1 MWLESAISNDQVKL
15 VLNQC
20 GQVKLVF
27 RVCRVYY
34 IYILICLMLIWVQPR
49 GAYASLLRSTSIYSM
64 RTFQK
69 IDPEFWCFLV
79 KKCYPVWTLGSTIS
93 VSPRRLMISNTA
105 ARTSDRFVGVKAWL
119 MANQT
124 RVKKGK
130 PHSWLDLERRDLSSK
145 TCFSRKTQGISMAFN
160 SNIMYNG
167 H

>member
-1 MWLESAISNDQVKL
+1 MIKL
-15 VLNQC
+15 NLFLTNVDRLNWSF
-20 GQVKLVF
+20 GFVG
-27 RVCRVYY
+27 YNIY

-79 KKCYPVWTLGSTIS
+79 KNCYPVWTLGSTTS

-130 PHSWLDLERRDLSSK
+130 PHSWLDFGKEGIWAPKHVSAGKRRY
-145 TCFSRKTQGISMAFN
+145 I
-160 SNIMYNG
+160 NG
-167 H
+167 VQ